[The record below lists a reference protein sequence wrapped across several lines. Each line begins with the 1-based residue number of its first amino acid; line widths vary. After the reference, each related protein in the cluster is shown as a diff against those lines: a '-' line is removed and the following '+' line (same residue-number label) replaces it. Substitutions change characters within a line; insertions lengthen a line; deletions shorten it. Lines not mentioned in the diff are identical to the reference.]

1 MHSRLRITEFLL
13 LPSLATLPLFDAQQ
27 VSVKVVS
34 KTDGDTI
41 EVLVDGK
48 AKHIRLYGIDA
59 LDKSQ
64 AYGTKAKQF
73 TSRAAFGKT
82 VTVNLKD
89 KELQRL
95 QRELSTARRGPW

>member
-1 MHSRLRITEFLL
+1 MHSRLRITELLL
-13 LPSLATLPLFDAQQ
+13 LPSLAAQPLSNAQQ
-27 VSVKVVS
+27 LSVKAVS

-41 EVLVDGK
+41 KVLIGGK
-48 AKHIRLYGIDA
+48 AEQVPPYGIDA
-59 LDKSQ
+59 LEKSQ

-73 TSRAAFGKT
+73 TSLAAFGKT

-95 QRELSTARRGPW
+95 QREVSTARRGLW